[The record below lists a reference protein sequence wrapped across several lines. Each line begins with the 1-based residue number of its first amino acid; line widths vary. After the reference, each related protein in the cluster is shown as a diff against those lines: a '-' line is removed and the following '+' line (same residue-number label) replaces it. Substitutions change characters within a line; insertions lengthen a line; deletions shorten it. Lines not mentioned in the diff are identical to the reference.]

1 MTVTRLT
8 RRLAAVASFAC
19 VTAGAPALA
28 QVSTPPAAPSAASA
42 FPNKPV
48 TIVVPFAPGG
58 GTDLGAR
65 LLAQKLG
72 ARWGQSVV
80 IDNKGG
86 AGGIV
91 GVDAVVRARPDGYT
105 LLVGN
110 VGTQSINPAL
120 YKKLPYDPDKA
131 FAPISLI
138 AELPF
143 FALASP
149 NLPVKNIAE
158 LIVLIKKEPGLVS
171 YASSGNGGSPHLSG
185 EIFQALS
192 GTKLLH
198 VPYKG
203 GGPAMTDLMAG
214 HVNLLFASV
223 LESIGHV
230 KAGKLKA
237 LAVTTNTRSA
247 AMPEVPTVAE
257 SGLAGFESGSWLAL
271 LAPAGTPPE
280 LVNKIAADVKAVLD
294 DEATRQALIQQGANP
309 KSSTP
314 AQLAALIE
322 SDRKRYAK
330 IITEKNISI
339 D

>member
-1 MTVTRLT
+1 MLKYILNR
-8 RRLAAVASFAC
+8 
-19 VTAGAPALA
+19 PLA
-28 QVSTPPAAPSAASA
+28 QQNIARAATYFVALVTLIGWQHQACAQAAW
-42 FPNKPV
+42 PTKPV
-48 TIVVPFAPGG
+48 TIIVPFAAGG

-65 LLAQKLG
+65 LIAQKLT
-72 ARWGQSVV
+72 AKWGQSVV
-80 IDNKGG
+80 VDNKGG

-91 GVDAVVRARPDGYT
+91 GVEAAVRSKPDGYT

-120 YKKLPYDPDKA
+120 YKKLPYDHDKA

-143 FALASP
+143 FVLASP
-149 NLPVKNIAE
+149 GLPVKNITE
-158 LIVLIKKEPGLVS
+158 LIALARAEPGKIS

-230 KAGKLKA
+230 KSGKLKA
-237 LAVTTNTRSA
+237 LAVTTTARSA
-247 AMPEVPTVAE
+247 AMPDVPTVAD
-257 SGLAGFESGSWLAL
+257 SGLPGYESGSWIAL
-271 LAPAGTPPE
+271 LAPAGTPKD
-280 LVNKIAADVKAVLD
+280 LVDKIAADVKAVLE
-294 DEATRQALIQQGANP
+294 DEPTRQALIGQGAAP
-309 KSSTP
+309 RSSTP
-314 AQLAALIE
+314 AQLAALIDA
-322 SDRKRYAK
+322 DRKRYTK
-330 IITEKNISI
+330 IISDKSISL

>member
-1 MTVTRLT
+1 MLVFMSNR
-8 RRLAAVASFAC
+8 
-19 VTAGAPALA
+19 PLA
-28 QVSTPPAAPSAASA
+28 QQTIAQAAIKLIAICIAFLAASA
-42 FPNKPV
+42 AHAQGAWPAKPV
-48 TIVVPFAPGG
+48 TIIVPFSAGG

-65 LLAQKLG
+65 LLAQKLS
-72 ARWGQSVV
+72 AKWGQSVV
-80 IDNKGG
+80 VDNKGG

-91 GVDAVVRARPDGYT
+91 GVEAAIRSKPDGYT

-120 YKKLPYDPDKA
+120 YKKLPYDHDKA

-143 FALASP
+143 FVLAHPGLPAKNITELIALAR
-149 NLPVKNIAE
+149 N
-158 LIVLIKKEPGLVS
+158 EPGKIS

-230 KAGKLKA
+230 KSGKLRA
-237 LAVTTNTRSA
+237 IAVTTSVRSA
-247 AMPEVPTVAE
+247 AMPDVPTVAE
-257 SGLAGFESGSWLAL
+257 SGLSGYESGSWLAL
-271 LAPAGTPPE
+271 LAPAATPKE
-280 LVNKIAADVKAVLD
+280 LVDKIAADVKAVLD
-294 DEATRQALIQQGANP
+294 EESTRQALVQQGATP
-309 KSSTP
+309 RSSTP
-314 AQLAALIE
+314 AQLAALIDA
-322 SDRKRYAK
+322 DRKRYTK
-330 IITEKNISI
+330 IITDKGISI
-339 D
+339 E